1 MRTEETVTDPRVR
14 TRSAAGGARALLT
27 TAGLTVLT
35 SGLLS
40 APASAVS
47 NGDIGPREGA
57 DLDSGIGLGMTV
69 LLYLVVPAVILIG
82 TAALV
87 WLPGMVK
94 ADRYRP
100 TKGWRAA
107 PVWFAGPPD
116 PVAAVETA
124 NVGQDLRG
132 GASGSW

>member
-1 MRTEETVTDPRVR
+1 MSRRRARTACL
-14 TRSAAGGARALLT
+14 SSALLT
-27 TAGLTVLT
+27 VVLT
-35 SGLLS
+35 AS
-40 APASAVS
+40 PALAV
-47 NGDIGPREGA
+47 NDELGPREGA
-57 DLDSGIGLGMTV
+57 DLDSGLSVGMSILLFVV
-69 LLYLVVPAVILIG
+69 LPTVILLV

-100 TKGWRAA
+100 QRGWSAA

-124 NVGQDLRG
+124 QPGGVTRG
-132 GASGSW
+132 GASGNW

>member
-1 MRTEETVTDPRVR
+1 MTRRRVR
-14 TRSAAGGARALLT
+14 TRTATGGVPALLT
-27 TAGLTVLT
+27 ALTTVLLT
-35 SGLLS
+35 ALMTVLLS
-40 APASAVS
+40 APARAVS
-47 NGDIGPREGA
+47 NGDLGPREGA
-57 DLDSGIGLGMTV
+57 DTDSGIGLGETV

-87 WLPGMVK
+87 WLPGLVK

-100 TKGWRAA
+100 QKGWRAA